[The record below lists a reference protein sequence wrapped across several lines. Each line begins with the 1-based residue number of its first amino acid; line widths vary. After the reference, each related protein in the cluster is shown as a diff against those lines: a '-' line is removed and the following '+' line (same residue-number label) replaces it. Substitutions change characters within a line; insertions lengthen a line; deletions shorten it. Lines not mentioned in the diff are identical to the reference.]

1 MQIVPTGSI
10 KYTTIIKKIRNIK
23 LNIRLELKELI
34 RWIECVNSFKWTY
47 VAAKVETELSTGSLR
62 SLNTSL
68 SLLLSH
74 VTHLQLLCLS
84 YHNWRNND

>member
-34 RWIECVNSFKWTY
+34 RWIECVNSFKWTC